1 MGFLGVIIK
10 LRTNQKECKM
20 SANTSVV
27 CRGLKTF
34 IVVNNPYIMTVLE
47 QTRTGETIKR
57 VYYSPN
63 DISPEDRRDFLLA
76 RVLNNVRQQ
85 SR

>member
-1 MGFLGVIIK
+1 
-10 LRTNQKECKM
+10 M